1 MLALA
6 VAGLLI
12 LVCAAAH
19 VAIFLNPEP
28 GIWAELNPRP
38 PGLAINAEPYSTWY
52 FFLLSLGFYFSLN
65 VAMLALPV
73 ILWIVVCWR
82 QIGASL
88 QQPTAR

>member
-1 MLALA
+1 
-6 VAGLLI
+6 
-12 LVCAAAH
+12 
-19 VAIFLNPEP
+19 
-28 GIWAELNPRP
+28 
-38 PGLAINAEPYSTWY
+38 LAINAEPYSTWY